1 MRRKQ
6 NKKLSKK
13 PETLVPLIV
22 ERDEDGFYVV
32 ECPLF
37 QGCYTQGKTLDDA
50 LSNIREVIELC
61 LEEKENKYLFASY
74 RPSELSIHA
83 IAISAHNTV

>member
-1 MRRKQ
+1 MKHKQ
-6 NKKLSKK
+6 YKKLSKK

-22 ERDEDGFYVV
+22 ERDEDDFYVV

-61 LEEKENKYLFASY
+61 LEEKENKHMFAY
-74 RPSELSIHA
+74 KLSISIRRRA
-83 IAISAHNTV
+83 NDNPWY